1 MFLSDRINGF
11 QTTGYQMLESASVN
25 FGDYRMSDLTIA
37 CTAEDMHPYNCDGEG
52 KCIHCDKRPTID
64 HDPNECALCNDAD
77 PYEVEGME

>member
-1 MFLSDRINGF
+1 
-11 QTTGYQMLESASVN
+11 
-25 FGDYRMSDLTIA
+25 MSDLTIA

-77 PYEVEGME
+77 PYEVEDEE